1 MSKSANTNVNTNV
14 NTNLSLDLD
23 INNYNLQDILSLF
36 KIPLN
41 FTESDLKKAK
51 SVVLKIHPDKSGL
64 DPDFFRFYSKAYK
77 MLYSVWEFRK
87 KGDINKDENKNT
99 DYSTYGDDEKRE
111 LLDQMFQSNE
121 QLKNKNHFNKWFN
134 EQFERNKLSSE
145 REEKG
150 YEDWLRSNED
160 NEDSFKN
167 VTMENMGNVFE
178 KKKSHAR
185 SLVVRQEVQ
194 EIYGV
199 NSISAS
205 ELSSDAPQSFDSDLF
220 SSLPFQDLK
229 LAHTET
235 VIPVTFEDY
244 QQKQK
249 FNNVNEMISHRGQQN
264 VKPLSEQQALDYLN
278 NREKNDEEK
287 SVRRAYDL
295 AKQTELAQQRNQE
308 FWASIQLLKDG
319 K

>member
-1 MSKSANTNVNTNV
+1 MSTN
-14 NTNLSLDLD
+14 LDLD
-23 INNYNLQDILSLF
+23 ISNYNLSDILNLF

-41 FTESDLKKAK
+41 FTEGDLKKAK
-51 SVVLKIHPDKSGL
+51 SIVLKTHPDKSGL
-64 DPDFFRFYSKAYK
+64 EPDFFRFYSKAYK

-87 KGDINKDENKNT
+87 KGDVNANGNKNT

-111 LLDQMFQSNE
+111 LLDQMFQTNE
-121 QLKNKNHFNKWFN
+121 KFKNKNQFNKWFN
-134 EQFERNKLSSE
+134 EQFERNKLSNE

-150 YEDWLRSNED
+150 YEDWLRSNEGD
-160 NEDSFKN
+160 NDESSKN
-167 VTMENMGNVFE
+167 VTMETMGHEFE
-178 KKKSHAR
+178 KKKSQAR

-194 EIYGV
+194 ELYGL
-199 NSISAS
+199 NSISAAD
-205 ELSSDAPQSFDSDLF
+205 LSSDAPQSFDSDLF

-229 LAHTET
+229 QAHTET

-249 FNNVNEMISHRGQQN
+249 FNNVNEMISHRSQQN
-264 VKPLSEQQALDYLN
+264 IKPLSEQQAMNYLK
-278 NREKNDEEK
+278 NREKNDEER

-295 AKQTELAQQRNQE
+295 AKQTELAQQRNQD
-308 FWASIQLLKDG
+308 FWASIQFLKDG

>member
-1 MSKSANTNVNTNV
+1 MTSN
-14 NTNLSLDLD
+14 LDLD
-23 INNYNLQDILSLF
+23 ISNYNLSDILNLF

-41 FTESDLKKAK
+41 FTEGDLKKAK
-51 SVVLKIHPDKSGL
+51 SIVLKTHPDKSGL
-64 DPDFFRFYSKAYK
+64 EPDFFRFYSKAYK

-87 KGDINKDENKNT
+87 KGDVNANGNKNT

-111 LLDQMFQSNE
+111 LLDQMFQTNE
-121 QLKNKNHFNKWFN
+121 KFKNKNQFNKWFN
-134 EQFERNKLSSE
+134 EQFERNKLSNE

-150 YEDWLRSNED
+150 YEDWLRSNEGD
-160 NEDSFKN
+160 NDESSKN
-167 VTMENMGNVFE
+167 VTMETMGREFE
-178 KKKSHAR
+178 KKKSQAR

-194 EIYGV
+194 ELYGL
-199 NSISAS
+199 NSISAAD
-205 ELSSDAPQSFDSDLF
+205 LSSDAPQSFDSDLF

-229 LAHTET
+229 QAHTET

-249 FNNVNEMISHRGQQN
+249 FNNVNEMISHRSQQN
-264 VKPLSEQQALDYLN
+264 IKPLSEQQAMNYLK
-278 NREKNDEEK
+278 NREKNDEER

-295 AKQTELAQQRNQE
+295 AKQTELAQQRNQD
-308 FWASIQLLKDG
+308 FWASIQFLKDG

>member
-1 MSKSANTNVNTNV
+1 MSSN
-14 NTNLSLDLD
+14 LDLD
-23 INNYNLQDILSLF
+23 ISNYNLSDILNLF

-41 FTESDLKKAK
+41 FTEGDLKKAK
-51 SVVLKIHPDKSGL
+51 SIVLKTHPDKSGL
-64 DPDFFRFYSKAYK
+64 EPDFFRFYSKAYK

-87 KGDINKDENKNT
+87 KGDVNANGNKNT

-111 LLDQMFQSNE
+111 LLDQMFQTNE
-121 QLKNKNHFNKWFN
+121 KFKNKNQFNKWFN
-134 EQFERNKLSSE
+134 EQFERNKLSNE

-150 YEDWLRSNED
+150 YEDWLRSNEGD
-160 NEDSFKN
+160 NDESSKN
-167 VTMENMGNVFE
+167 VTMETMGREFE
-178 KKKSHAR
+178 KKKSQAR

-194 EIYGV
+194 ELYGL
-199 NSISAS
+199 NSISAAD
-205 ELSSDAPQSFDSDLF
+205 LSSDAPQSFDSDLF

-229 LAHTET
+229 QAHTET

-249 FNNVNEMISHRGQQN
+249 FNNVNEMISHRSQQN
-264 VKPLSEQQALDYLN
+264 IKPLSEQQAMNYLK
-278 NREKNDEEK
+278 NREKNDEER

-295 AKQTELAQQRNQE
+295 AKQTELAQQRNQD
-308 FWASIQLLKDG
+308 FWASIQFLKDG

>member
-1 MSKSANTNVNTNV
+1 MSK
-14 NTNLSLDLD
+14 NLDLDLD
-23 INNYNLQDILSLF
+23 ISNYNLQDILKLF

-41 FTESDLKKAK
+41 FTENDLKQAK
-51 SVVLKIHPDKSGL
+51 SVVLKTHPDKSGL

-87 KGDINKDENKNT
+87 KGDVNAGAKKNT

-111 LLDQMFQSNE
+111 LLDQMFQTNE
-121 QLKNKNHFNKWFN
+121 KFKNKNHFNKWFN
-134 EQFERNKLSSE
+134 EQFERNKLSND
-145 REEKG
+145 REGKG
-150 YEDWLRSNED
+150 YEDWLRSTED
-160 NEDSFKN
+160 DNDEFSKN
-167 VTMENMGNVFE
+167 VTMETMGYEFE
-178 KKKSHAR
+178 KKKSQAR

-194 EIYGV
+194 ELYGL
-199 NSISAS
+199 NSITAAD
-205 ELSSDAPQSFDSDLF
+205 LSSDAPQSFDSDLF

-229 LAHTET
+229 QAHTET

-249 FNNVNEMISHRGQQN
+249 FNNVNEMISHRSQQN
-264 VKPLSEQQALDYLN
+264 IKPLSEQQAMDYLK
-278 NREKNDEEK
+278 NREKNDEER

-295 AKQTELAQQRNQE
+295 AKQTELAQQRNQD
-308 FWASIQLLKDG
+308 FWASIQFLKDG

>member
-1 MSKSANTNVNTNV
+1 MSKTANTSV
-14 NTNLSLDLD
+14 SLDLD

-41 FTESDLKKAK
+41 FTESDLKQAK

-87 KGDINKDENKNT
+87 KGDINKGENKNT

-160 NEDSFKN
+160 NVDSFKN
-167 VTMENMGNVFE
+167 VTMETMGNEFE
-178 KKKSHAR
+178 KKKSQAR

-194 EIYGV
+194 EIYGL

-205 ELSSDAPQSFDSDLF
+205 DLSSDAPQSFDSDLF

-229 LAHTET
+229 QAHTET

>member
-1 MSKSANTNVNTNV
+1 MSAN
-14 NTNLSLDLD
+14 LDLD
-23 INNYNLQDILSLF
+23 INNYNLSDILNLF
-36 KIPLN
+36 KIPLD
-41 FTESDLKKAK
+41 FTEGDLKRAK
-51 SVVLKIHPDKSGL
+51 TVVLKTHPDKSGL

-87 KGDINKDENKNT
+87 KGDINKSENKNT

-111 LLDQMFQSNE
+111 LLDHVFQTNE
-121 QLKNKNHFNKWFN
+121 KFKNQFNKWFN
-134 EQFERNKLSSE
+134 EQFERNKLSNE

-150 YEDWLRSNED
+150 YEDWLRSNEGD
-160 NEDSFKN
+160 EESFKN
-167 VTMENMGNVFE
+167 VTMETMGNEFE
-178 KKKSHAR
+178 KKKSQAR

-194 EIYGV
+194 ELYGS
-199 NSISAS
+199 NTITATD
-205 ELSSDAPQSFDSDLF
+205 LSSDAPQSFDSDLF

-229 LAHTET
+229 QAHTET

-249 FNNVNEMISHRGQQN
+249 FNNVNEMISHRSQQN
-264 VKPLSEQQALDYLN
+264 IKPLSEQQAMNYLK
-278 NREKNDEEK
+278 NREKNDEER

-295 AKQTELAQQRNQE
+295 AKQTELAQQRNQD
-308 FWASIQLLKDG
+308 FWASIQFLKDG

>member
-1 MSKSANTNVNTNV
+1 MSAN
-14 NTNLSLDLD
+14 LDLD
-23 INNYNLQDILSLF
+23 ISNYNLSDILNLF

-51 SVVLKIHPDKSGL
+51 TIVLKTHPDKSGL

-87 KGDINKDENKNT
+87 KGDVNANAKKNT

-111 LLDQMFQSNE
+111 LLDQVFQTNE
-121 QLKNKNHFNKWFN
+121 KFKNKNHFNKWFN
-134 EQFERNKLSSE
+134 EQFERNKLSNE

-150 YEDWLRSNED
+150 YEDWLRSNEGD
-160 NEDSFKN
+160 EESSKN
-167 VTMENMGNVFE
+167 VTMETMGHEFE
-178 KKKSHAR
+178 KKKSQAR

-194 EIYGV
+194 EIFGL
-199 NSISAS
+199 NSIAAS
-205 ELSSDAPQSFDSDLF
+205 DLSSDAPQSFDSDLF

-229 LAHTET
+229 QAHTET

-249 FNNVNEMISHRGQQN
+249 FNNVNEMISHRSQQN
-264 VKPLSEQQALDYLN
+264 IKPLSEQQAMNYLK
-278 NREKNDEEK
+278 NREKNDEERT
-287 SVRRAYDL
+287 VRRAYDL
-295 AKQTELAQQRNQE
+295 AKQTELAQQRNQD
-308 FWASIQLLKDG
+308 FWASIQFLKDG

>member
-14 NTNLSLDLD
+14 SLDLD

-87 KGDINKDENKNT
+87 KGDINKGENKNT

>member
-1 MSKSANTNVNTNV
+1 MSTN
-14 NTNLSLDLD
+14 LDLD
-23 INNYNLQDILSLF
+23 ISNYNLSDILNLF

-41 FTESDLKKAK
+41 FTEGDLKKAK
-51 SVVLKIHPDKSGL
+51 SIVLKTHPDKSGL
-64 DPDFFRFYSKAYK
+64 EPDFFRFYSKAYK

-87 KGDINKDENKNT
+87 KGDVNANGNKNT

-111 LLDQMFQSNE
+111 LLDQMFQTNE
-121 QLKNKNHFNKWFN
+121 KFKNKNQFNKWFN
-134 EQFERNKLSSE
+134 EQFERNKLSNE

-150 YEDWLRSNED
+150 YEDWLRSNEGNND
-160 NEDSFKN
+160 ESSKN
-167 VTMENMGNVFE
+167 VTMETMGREFE
-178 KKKSHAR
+178 KKKSQAR

-194 EIYGV
+194 ELYGL
-199 NSISAS
+199 NSISAAD
-205 ELSSDAPQSFDSDLF
+205 LSSDAPQSFDSDLF

-229 LAHTET
+229 QAHTET

-249 FNNVNEMISHRGQQN
+249 FNNVNEMISHRSQQN
-264 VKPLSEQQALDYLN
+264 IKPLSEQQAMNYLK
-278 NREKNDEEK
+278 NREKNDEER

-295 AKQTELAQQRNQE
+295 AKQTELAQQRNQD
-308 FWASIQLLKDG
+308 FWASIQFLKDG

>member
-1 MSKSANTNVNTNV
+1 
-14 NTNLSLDLD
+14 
-23 INNYNLQDILSLF
+23 
-36 KIPLN
+36 
-41 FTESDLKKAK
+41 
-51 SVVLKIHPDKSGL
+51 
-64 DPDFFRFYSKAYK
+64 
-77 MLYSVWEFRK
+77 
-87 KGDINKDENKNT
+87 
-99 DYSTYGDDEKRE
+99 
-111 LLDQMFQSNE
+111 
-121 QLKNKNHFNKWFN
+121 LKNKNHFNKWFN

-160 NEDSFKN
+160 NVDSFKN
-167 VTMENMGNVFE
+167 VTMETMGNEFE
-178 KKKSHAR
+178 KKKSQAR

-194 EIYGV
+194 EIYGL

-205 ELSSDAPQSFDSDLF
+205 DLSSDAPQSFDSDLF

-229 LAHTET
+229 QAHTET

-308 FWASIQLLKDG
+308 FWASIQLLKNG

>member
-1 MSKSANTNVNTNV
+1 MSTN
-14 NTNLSLDLD
+14 LDLD
-23 INNYNLQDILSLF
+23 ISNYNLSDILNLF

-41 FTESDLKKAK
+41 FTEGDLKKAK
-51 SVVLKIHPDKSGL
+51 SIVLKTHPDKSGL
-64 DPDFFRFYSKAYK
+64 EPDFFRFYSKAYK

-87 KGDINKDENKNT
+87 KGDVNANGNKNT

-111 LLDQMFQSNE
+111 LLDQMFQTNE
-121 QLKNKNHFNKWFN
+121 KFKNKNKFNKWFN
-134 EQFERNKLSSE
+134 EQFERNKLSNE

-150 YEDWLRSNED
+150 YEDWLRSNEGD
-160 NEDSFKN
+160 NDESSKN
-167 VTMENMGNVFE
+167 VTMETMGHEFE
-178 KKKSHAR
+178 KKKSQAR

-194 EIYGV
+194 ELYGL
-199 NSISAS
+199 NSISAAD
-205 ELSSDAPQSFDSDLF
+205 LSSDAPQSFDSDLF

-229 LAHTET
+229 QAHTET

-249 FNNVNEMISHRGQQN
+249 FNNVNEMISHRSQQN
-264 VKPLSEQQALDYLN
+264 IKPLSEQQAMNYLK
-278 NREKNDEEK
+278 NREKNDEER

-295 AKQTELAQQRNQE
+295 AKQTELAQQRNQD
-308 FWASIQLLKDG
+308 FWASIQFLKDG